1 MDPLELE
8 SWMEK
13 GRSRLLRSEAL
24 HDGTWLL
31 QAAQENT
38 HVAADM
44 TGRSIWPS
52 RSLTWASCC
61 SGSEGVKF
69 CFEALRIIAGEMG
82 QHLRFR
88 HVFSCESNKEKMQ
101 WISMVNSCTK
111 ECMHKIKKKWQGGDS
126 PRHEGPQDED
136 EEAEESEDDP
146 CIFMDIC
153 QLGGDHASC
162 AVHGKQQRATTKAS
176 GRDSTKVSDRARG
189 DQYQLAL
196 GNCPIPQVDILIL
209 GTSCKDMSRAN
220 PNKHKQKEAV
230 LGTESS
236 KLTCL

>member
-1 MDPLELE
+1 
-8 SWMEK
+8 
-13 GRSRLLRSEAL
+13 
-24 HDGTWLL
+24 
-31 QAAQENT
+31 
-38 HVAADM
+38 
-44 TGRSIWPS
+44 
-52 RSLTWASCC
+52 
-61 SGSEGVKF
+61 
-69 CFEALRIIAGEMG
+69 
-82 QHLRFR
+82 
-88 HVFSCESNKEKMQ
+88 
-101 WISMVNSCTK
+101 
-111 ECMHKIKKKWQGGDS
+111 MHKIQKKCQGSES

-136 EEAEESEDDP
+136 EEDDP

-162 AVHGKQQRATTKAS
+162 AVHGKQRATTKAS

-189 DQYQLAL
+189 DQLAV

-236 KLTCL
+236 KLSCL